1 MPFLPIRCFGERFP
15 DEQFNKGKAFK
26 AHHRS
31 SILMGKISPK
41 LLLCDILILP
51 EVNSEYR

>member
-1 MPFLPIRCFGERFP
+1 MPFLPIRCFGEGFP

-31 SILMGKISPK
+31 SILTGTMMP
-41 LLLCDILILP
+41 
-51 EVNSEYR
+51 N